1 VSYFDKEDKA
11 VGYTYFD
18 AHYFYTEQLKKDT
31 LFRYAIQYLPIYS
44 DVEILKLDQNN
55 LILTDAWAYHH
66 GDRLVLTKNK

>member
-18 AHYFYTEQLKKDT
+18 AHYFYTEQLDKDT

-44 DVEILKLDQNN
+44 DVLIPKLDKHN
-55 LILTDAWAYHH
+55 LILTKSHSIN
-66 GDRLVLTKNK
+66 GIRLILTKE